1 MNNTFPKP
9 DLLNDDGDADL
20 ILTFL
25 TEFHMLEK
33 ALIQAGFTKVGRIHG
48 GIQVDWRR
56 FVRHIERHFDPD
68 SSPVLQGAVSYLLY
82 DPDKLALRQKRLE
95 SPRPEEASIAD
106 SDILWLAELVQEM
119 GNRLTHGISF
129 LKASDFDSV
138 QVMAALMVVEAWSSC
153 DPGIK
158 SLLAQVQ

>member
-1 MNNTFPKP
+1 MNNRFPKQ

-25 TEFHMLEK
+25 TEFHLLEK
-33 ALIQAGFTKVGRIHG
+33 ALIRAGFTKVGRIHG
-48 GIQVDWRR
+48 NVQADWRR
-56 FVRHIERHFDPD
+56 FVRHIERGFDPD

-95 SPRPEEASIAD
+95 SSLPEEASSAD
-106 SDILWLAELVQEM
+106 SDILWLSELIQET

-129 LKASDFDSV
+129 LKASDFDSA

-153 DPGIK
+153 DPRIK
-158 SLLAQVQ
+158 SLLAHVQ